1 MGFAIRD
8 GILLGLSLAT
18 LFGFGPALLA
28 LLQTSIQRGFK
39 SGVAFAFGV
48 FLSDL
53 LLVYLCFE
61 GSIQIV
67 NEPENKLN
75 FAIIS
80 AVMLAVFGFITY
92 FKKPKIDSSGVMI
105 KKESPLVTYTIK
117 GFVLNIANPF
127 VWIFWIG
134 TMIAITANYGQS
146 ERVAI
151 LVLFVSALITVFCAD
166 VTKAYLSGRLRPYV
180 TYATM
185 RRINRISGIGL
196 VLFGISLVLR
206 ALYL

>member
-8 GILLGLSLAT
+8 GIILGLSLAT

-39 SGVAFAFGV
+39 SGVFFAFGV

-53 LLVYLCFE
+53 VLVYLAFE

-75 FAIIS
+75 FAIVS
-80 AVMLAVFGFITY
+80 SVMLAVFGMVTY
-92 FKKPKIDSSGVMI
+92 FKKPKIDNKGVFI
-105 KKESPLVTYTIK
+105 NKNAPPLTYTFK
-117 GFVLNIANPF
+117 GFILNIANPF

-134 TMIAITANYGQS
+134 TMIAITANYGKTES
-146 ERVAI
+146 SAI
-151 LVLFVSALITVFCAD
+151 LVLFISALITVFCAD
-166 VTKAYLSGRLRPYV
+166 TLKAYLSGRLKPYV
-180 TYATM
+180 TYTVM
-185 RRINRISGIGL
+185 RRINQISGIGL
-196 VLFGISLVLR
+196 VLFGISLVIR
-206 ALYL
+206 ALYF